1 MPRWGTSIMND
12 HIVIVGGGILGSL
25 IATRILEFHPH
36 ARLTLIDRSMVGTGA
51 SMYSAGVHF
60 PVGSTARIRA
70 MSIASGEYYRAI
82 NNRAVRAAIHETCF
96 RVGSD
101 RANAAFTTDRCVGL
115 RPSSPPPDLGDFG
128 TSDFQ
133 WWDLPGCHVA
143 DVYAVVGALACDLRK
158 KIDLLEGVEVVQIH
172 ETATSV
178 SVTTATGEV
187 ISGDRLVIC
196 PGPWVNEKP
205 FAEFTSGL
213 GARVKKV
220 VALHLDDF
228 PVQDAGLLFAHED
241 VFIAPVPHRNH
252 WLFSYTCQQ
261 WDIAPNS
268 SALGITGR
276 ELLEARH
283 WLAQLAPLLNIEL
296 KAGRVFCDAYS
307 PTREPLIE
315 SVGVS
320 GNIIY
325 AGAANGA
332 GYRLAPEIARIT
344 ALTLFS

>member
-1 MPRWGTSIMND
+1 MND
-12 HIVIVGGGILGSL
+12 HIVIVGGGILGSM

-51 SMYSAGVHF
+51 SLYSAGVHF
-60 PVGSTARIRA
+60 PVGSTARVRA
-70 MSIASGEYYRAI
+70 MSIASGEYYGAI
-82 NNRAVRAAIHETCF
+82 NNRAVRAAIHETGF

-115 RPSSPPPDLGDFG
+115 RPSTPRPDLEGFG
-128 TSDFQ
+128 HSDFQ

-143 DVYAVVGALACDLRK
+143 DVYAVVGALARDLRR
-158 KIDLLEGVEVVQIH
+158 KIDLIEGVEVVQIQ
-172 ETATSV
+172 ETTTSV

-228 PVQDAGLLFAHED
+228 PVQDGGLLFAHED

-261 WDIAPNS
+261 WDIAPDR
-268 SALGITGR
+268 SALGVTGR

-283 WLAQLAPLLNIEL
+283 WLAQLAPSLNLEP

-307 PTREPLIE
+307 ATREPLIE
-315 SVGVS
+315 PVGVS
-320 GNIIY
+320 GNIVY

-344 ALTLFS
+344 TLTLFS